1 MIRTTSAYSPV
12 FSTEAV
18 RIWPLLE
25 NSGTYDGENL
35 SIHNYYRV
43 SNNTGSLTMLSNI
56 FFQFNHFQTENVF
69 TLKSK
74 QFLSKFS
81 AKPFLMKLRNR
92 SDGNLCTDRSPGPTI
107 GFWPIGSW
115 YYEPILWNLPN
126 RIPLRSKQS
135 LSENASKW

>member
-56 FFQFNHFQTENVF
+56 FFQFNRFQTENVF
-69 TLKSK
+69 TLQPK
-74 QFLSKFS
+74 QFKKKNKFS
-81 AKPFLMKLRNR
+81 TKPFLNETL
-92 SDGNLCTDRSPGPTI
+92 
-107 GFWPIGSW
+107 
-115 YYEPILWNLPN
+115 
-126 RIPLRSKQS
+126 
-135 LSENASKW
+135 